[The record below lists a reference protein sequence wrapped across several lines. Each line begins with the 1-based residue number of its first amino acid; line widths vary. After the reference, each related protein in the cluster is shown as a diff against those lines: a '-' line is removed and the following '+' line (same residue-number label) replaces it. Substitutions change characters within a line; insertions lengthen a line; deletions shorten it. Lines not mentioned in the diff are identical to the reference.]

1 MKKILAI
8 FSLFLIVFFCFLTS
22 FLIDT
27 LIMNSDIVDIITI
40 NQRWE
45 TAAVTFVSAFV
56 TWLIPSVAIYF
67 CLMFL
72 GGSIS
77 FFAFLQKAA
86 YPLIIAIILSLFQL
100 FMLVGQHVYV
110 RERGYLD
117 IVQNP
122 ILATI
127 YEISN
132 LTYFLFSLSMILVVH
147 RYARLS
153 WFNSFMAVAIPVI
166 IIIWTVLLVSSL

>member
-67 CLMFL
+67 W
-72 GGSIS
+72 
-77 FFAFLQKAA
+77 
-86 YPLIIAIILSLFQL
+86 SL
-100 FMLVGQHVYV
+100 
-110 RERGYLD
+110 YL
-117 IVQNP
+117 
-122 ILATI
+122 
-127 YEISN
+127 
-132 LTYFLFSLSMILVVH
+132 
-147 RYARLS
+147 
-153 WFNSFMAVAIPVI
+153 
-166 IIIWTVLLVSSL
+166 

>member
-1 MKKILAI
+1 
-8 FSLFLIVFFCFLTS
+8 
-22 FLIDT
+22 
-27 LIMNSDIVDIITI
+27 
-40 NQRWE
+40 
-45 TAAVTFVSAFV
+45 
-56 TWLIPSVAIYF
+56 
-67 CLMFL
+67 MFL

-153 WFNSFMAVAIPVI
+153 WFNSLMAVAIPVI